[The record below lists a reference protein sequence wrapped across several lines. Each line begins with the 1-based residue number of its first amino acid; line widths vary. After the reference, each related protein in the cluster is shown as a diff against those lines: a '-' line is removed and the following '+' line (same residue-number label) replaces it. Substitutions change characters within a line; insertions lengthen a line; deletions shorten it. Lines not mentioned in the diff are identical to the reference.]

1 MTDTFSTRK
10 RSEIMR
16 AVKSQETRIEVSF
29 RKSLWHAGFRYRK
42 NPKKYFGKPDIV
54 LKKYKKVIF
63 IDSCFW
69 HGCPTHLRLPS
80 TKQGYWKPKIERNKR
95 RDQEVTKHYKKKG
108 WRVIRIWEHEINKD
122 ELLKKKIEKV
132 SKQILEDSSRKPK

>member
-69 HGCPTHLRLPS
+69 HGCPKHLRV
-80 TKQGYWKPKIERNKR
+80 PKSNKKFWEDKISRNIERDK
-95 RDQEVTKHYKKKG
+95 EVTRYYKKQK
-108 WRVIRIWEHEINKD
+108 WTIIRIWEHEINKD